1 MPVYT
6 GYIGSPTA
14 TGRGTLRPG
23 WWENT
28 WRIPVTTQNNQTL
41 TRVQDGSFFY
51 YLANK
56 PSFVVSQNEYP
67 VSIQF
72 TAYSNDGWWCSEDD
86 YDYGSTGTV
95 EIYLC
100 TGNGSVTTSLKK
112 IRDFTWPRGS
122 GCAFTDVMPVLN
134 GQDLTTKNL
143 EIYVNG
149 TRGIWLK
156 GEATVTITTA
166 YIYTKCGA
174 PSNVAVTTPVS
185 GYSDLTWSAGTDGV
199 VNTVTGYQIQ
209 YRTSLD
215 QQTWTDWADEGTV
228 DANVLQKRVFCNPVD
243 GIYKQYRVRTLGSA
257 GVDWASDYV
266 ESNVIVTDT
275 TPPTFTA
282 TVVPIQLNA
291 AVSAGT
297 FIKGMSKLQARVT
310 SASASSPKTIGA
322 YSINAGYYG
331 TSSTDTLT
339 TAGAVDRIG
348 TFAVTFTVT
357 DNCGFSSTQTI
368 SFQVLDYYEPTVSV
382 QFARCDSDMTD
393 NPLGMYI
400 KYKATT
406 THTAVDG
413 NTIRTVLFETNTHT
427 RTLTADG
434 TWRLIDNYTQTAET
448 RKDVTVT
455 VYDKFT
461 STSVYTTILSANYA
475 IYLNSGG
482 TAIGF
487 GGATEH
493 TNSVEVAQGRTLYV
507 PTKVDAGQ
515 VKYNTLVR
523 RGSTSEIRNVA
534 AIQSSLLAAVDSL
547 NPVTYVYT
555 DDTSETSRMGFTY
568 DNVLNVLP
576 RICTQD
582 STNNGVDYVE

>member
-1 MPVYT
+1 MPTYT
-6 GYIGSPTA
+6 AYIGSPTA
-14 TGRGTLRPG
+14 TGRATLRPG
-23 WWENT
+23 WWEWT

-41 TRVQDGSFFY
+41 TRVQNDTFY
-51 YLANK
+51 YYLSNK
-56 PSFVVSQNEYP
+56 PSFYVPANEYP

-72 TAYSNDGWWCSEDD
+72 VSYSNEGWYCSEDD
-86 YDYGSTGTV
+86 FDSGDTGTV

-100 TGNGSVTTSLKK
+100 TGNGATTTSLKK

-122 GCAFTDVMPVLN
+122 GCAFTDVMPVSN

-143 EIYVNG
+143 EIYVSG

-156 GEATVTITTA
+156 GEVAVVITTA

-174 PSNVAVTTPVS
+174 PSNVTVTTPVS
-185 GYSDLTWSAGTDGV
+185 GYSDMTWSAGTDGV

-209 YRTSLD
+209 YRTSSN
-215 QQTWTDWADEGTV
+215 QQTWTNWVDEGQT
-228 DANVLQKRVFCNPVD
+228 DASTLQKRVFCNPVD
-243 GIYKQYRVRTLGSA
+243 GIYRQYRVRTLGSA
-257 GVDWASDYV
+257 GADWASDWA

-297 FIKGMSKLQARVT
+297 FIKGMSKLEARVT
-310 SASASSPKTIGA
+310 NASASSPKTIGS

-331 TSSTDTLT
+331 TSNTDTLT
-339 TAGAVDRIG
+339 TAGAVDKIG
-348 TFAVTFTVT
+348 TFPVTFTVT

-368 SFQVLDYYEPTVSV
+368 SVQVLDYYEPTVTV
-382 QFARCDSDMTD
+382 QFARCDIDMTD

-413 NTIRTVLFETNTHT
+413 NAIRTVLFQTDTQT

-461 STSVYTTILSANYA
+461 NTSIYTTILSANYA

-507 PTKVDAGQ
+507 PTKIDAGQ
-515 VKYNTLVR
+515 VKYDRIVR
-523 RGSTSEIRNVA
+523 RGSVSEIKNV
-534 AIQSSLLAAVDSL
+534 V
-547 NPVTYVYT
+547 
-555 DDTSETSRMGFTY
+555 
-568 DNVLNVLP
+568 
-576 RICTQD
+576 
-582 STNNGVDYVE
+582 NG